1 MAKAAYV
8 LVKLKGTSKER
19 GTQEKRKRK
28 SESLMIEIRE

>member
-19 GTQEKRKRK
+19 GTQEKIKTK
-28 SESLMIEIRE
+28 IESLIIEIIE